1 MALLG
6 RLRQIHAHKNRKLH
20 IIHLNDQ
27 FAAGKCSRVVT
38 RDLPFLSILPQDGRA
53 GALCKRTNKEINALN
68 LSFSF
73 SGASLNLVTS

>member
-6 RLRQIHAHKNRKLH
+6 RSRQNHDHQNRKLH